1 MAKCK
6 YPLDASEQELGTWTT
21 NFIIP
26 DVGRFLGDLTVTSI
40 NVIFMSKFDLSLG
53 AIIDK
58 AFFRTIDQ
66 ESFIVI
72 PRNQIQNFAAKKS
85 ILNKRV
91 TIMTSDNNEFIIDYG
106 MMSVDPIVE
115 ALETK

>member
-6 YPLDASEQELGTWTT
+6 YPLEPSEHELGTWTT

-26 DVGRFLGDLTVTSI
+26 DVGRFLGDLTVTDK
-40 NVIFMSKFDLSLG
+40 NVIFLGKFDMSLS

-58 AFFRTIDQ
+58 ALFRTIDQ
-66 ESFIVI
+66 DNFMII
-72 PRNQIQNFAAKKS
+72 PRNIIQSFSAKKS
-85 ILNKRV
+85 ILNKRI
-91 TIMTSDNNEFIIDYG
+91 TLMTTDNNEFIIDYG
-106 MMSVDPIVE
+106 MMSVDPIVK

>member
-6 YPLDASEQELGTWTT
+6 YPLEPSEHELGTWTT

-26 DVGRFLGDLTVTSI
+26 DVGRYLGDLTVTDT
-40 NVIFMSKFDLSLG
+40 NVIFLGKFDISLN

-72 PRNQIQNFAAKKS
+72 PRNQIQSFSAKKS
-85 ILNKRV
+85 ILNKRI
-91 TIMTSDNNEFIIDYG
+91 TLMTSDNNEFIIDYG
-106 MMSVDPIVE
+106 MMSVDPIVK

>member
-6 YPLDASEQELGTWTT
+6 YPLESSEQELGTWTT

-26 DVGRFLGDLTVTSI
+26 DVGRYLGDLTVTEK
-40 NVIFMSKFDLSLG
+40 NVIFLGRFDVSLS

-58 AFFRTIDQ
+58 AFFKTIDQ
-66 ESFIVI
+66 ENFIVI
-72 PRNQIQNFAAKKS
+72 PRNKIQSFFAKKS

-91 TIMTSDNNEFIIDYG
+91 TIMTIDNIEFIIDYG
-106 MMSVDPIVE
+106 MMSVDPIVK

>member
-1 MAKCK
+1 MSKCK
-6 YPLDASEQELGTWTT
+6 YPLESSEHELGTWTT

-26 DVGRFLGDLTVTSI
+26 DVGRYLGDLTVTDK
-40 NVIFMSKFDLSLG
+40 NVIFLGKFDLSLS

-66 ESFIVI
+66 DNFIVI
-72 PRNQIQNFAAKKS
+72 PRNQIQSFSAKKS

-106 MMSVDPIVE
+106 MMSVDQIVK